1 MKLYYASIDPTS
13 KDMENALCTETKLII
28 LIN

>member
-1 MKLYYASIDPTS
+1 MKLYYALIHPTS
-13 KDMENALCTETKLII
+13 KDMENALYIETKLII